1 MRIGTVFSLVT
12 RVLPERGLMSAE
24 QSFLQGLT
32 NVFLMRVLVVRLG
45 WFLDK
50 DYNPELGPVSA
61 QLG

>member
-1 MRIGTVFSLVT
+1 
-12 RVLPERGLMSAE
+12 MSAE

-32 NVFLMRVLVVRLG
+32 NVFLMQVLVVRFG